1 MLRCV
6 MALTRQPKAHG
17 RIGDVV
23 TTRGAVSLLLTDNPT
38 LNQPSF
44 FFTYLALAGWLPV
57 DNAVA
62 MFTTFMVVKE
72 SREVNLVYAP
82 EVVRFDAA
90 LDGHISV
97 PVQIGKWL
105 FSEGHLTHHS
115 VDRTPKG
122 DEWAKTVGGVLPP
135 LAPIDDPH
143 RGNPE
148 ATVRSAERAYAAL
161 CETDWSE
168 YWTPERRI
176 S

>member
-1 MLRCV
+1 M
-6 MALTRQPKAHG
+6 
-17 RIGDVV
+17 
-23 TTRGAVSLLLTDNPT
+23 
-38 LNQPSF
+38 
-44 FFTYLALAGWLPV
+44 
-57 DNAVA
+57 
-62 MFTTFMVVKE
+62 
-72 SREVNLVYAP
+72 NLVYAP

-115 VDRTPKG
+115 VDRTPKD

-168 YWTPERRI
+168 YWTPGRRI